1 MILKQTH
8 IVQELTGPIRLQ
20 EYGVGIFQQISTKS
34 ALKKALKKNQIT
46 VDGVV
51 GSTATFIKGGEII
64 IYHVTEKDTN
74 TRLVL
79 TLNRLDYATTGL
91 LLVGKTSSAITAL
104 NKLFEHKEITK
115 TYYAVTIGSQIPAG
129 VIDDAIDDKPASSSF
144 KVVKSLKSERFSFL
158 NLVKLNPRSGR
169 RHQLRKHLLSIGNP
183 ILGDATYFLEGLQLK
198 GKGLYL
204 HAGTLEF
211 IHPFTQEKMKI
222 VTSLPKK
229 FRKLFPE
236 EGLLH

>member
-1 MILKQTH
+1 MKIDFDVDIDMADRDKLLELIEHTPASIKRGVDYDKHNTGVYLQPIPMFPLEGFSTIDHKDAEATGYFKLDVLNNH
-8 IVQELTGPIRLQ
+8 IYSGVKSEKHLDELL
-20 EYGVGIFQQISTKS
+20 
-34 ALKKALKKNQIT
+34 
-46 VDGVV
+46 
-51 GSTATFIKGGEII
+51 ATEPMW
-64 IYHVTEKDTN
+64 E
-74 TRLVL
+74 
-79 TLNRLDYATTGL
+79 
-91 LLVGKTSSAITAL
+91 
-104 NKLFEHKEITK
+104 LFEHKEITK

-183 ILGDATYFLEGLQLK
+183 ILGDAIYFLEGLQLK